1 MCNFTKIV
9 TITVILSEP
18 IERENGQQELRVIV
32 SDGRRSFE
40 ILLISNGQ
48 EVTAYYENDGACA
61 VSCDPN
67 LENLNVGDQI
77 ELGVAIPKDN
87 KGQF

>member
-1 MCNFTKIV
+1 MCDFTKTM
-9 TITVILSEP
+9 TITVILSELV
-18 IERENGQQELRVIV
+18 ERENGQQELRVIV
-32 SDGRRSFE
+32 SDGRRSFA
-40 ILLISNGQ
+40 IPLISNRQ
-48 EVTAYYENDGACA
+48 EVTAWDENDGACA

-87 KGQF
+87 

>member
-1 MCNFTKIV
+1 MCDFTKTM

-18 IERENGQQELRVIV
+18 VERENGQQELRVIV

-48 EVTAYYENDGACA
+48 KVTAYYENGGACV

-67 LENLNVGDQI
+67 LANLSIGDQI

-87 KGQF
+87 

>member
-1 MCNFTKIV
+1 MCGLTK
-9 TITVILSEP
+9 TRTSTCILSEP
-18 IERENGQQELRVIV
+18 VVRENGQQELRVIV
-32 SDGRRSFE
+32 SDGCRSFE

-48 EVTAYYENDGACA
+48 EVTAYYENDSACA

-67 LENLNVGDQI
+67 LANLNVGDQI

-87 KGQF
+87 